1 MIFVCGFD
9 CETLRGDF
17 DAGASGFWKSTK
29 MGLALH
35 LPYVALVVIVHEAA
49 YALPGLLCT

>member
-29 MGLALH
+29 MGHALH

>member
-17 DAGASGFWKSTK
+17 DTGASGFWKSTK